1 MMTERKDYNHLPD
14 LRDGGYAHGPAEDY
28 YAPRYDYSGKVAIVT
43 GASQGIGRHVAF
55 GLARCGATVVV
66 ASRSQ
71 GGPQTVEMIA
81 GDRRAQEAGGRGR
94 FIECDVSKEDAVSAM
109 IDETINQFG
118 VLHFAVNNAGHSGMN
133 APIDEQT
140 EQNYRDVFDANVMGA
155 LFCMKHEIRA
165 MRKNA
170 APQAR
175 PKFAE
180 ADAALG
186 ATTERRGYG
195 RIVNIGSAA
204 AYIGFPTAGIYIAS
218 KHALLGLTQ
227 TAAVELAADTDI
239 RVNMMTPGSVRTH
252 NYELFSEGK
261 DEIKRMMIANH
272 PTKQILMPEDCVAP
286 VLFLLS
292 DGAFFSVGSSLV
304 ADGGYM
310 TV

>member
-1 MMTERKDYNHLPD
+1 MSSVQRSLDHLPD
-14 LRDGGYAHGPAEDY
+14 LNDSGYAHGPAADY
-28 YAPRYDYSGKVAIVT
+28 YMPKYDFAGRVAIVT

-55 GLARCGATVVV
+55 GLARCGTTVVV
-66 ASRSQ
+66 ASRSK

-81 GDRRAQEAGGRGR
+81 NDAAAQDAGGRGY
-94 FIECDVSKEDAVSAM
+94 FIECDVSSERAVKSM
-109 IDETINQFG
+109 VDETVDRFG
-118 VLHFAVNNAGHSGMN
+118 ALHFAVNNAGHSGIN

-140 EQNYRDVFDANVMGA
+140 EENYRDIFDANVMGA
-155 LFCMKHEIRA
+155 LFCMKHQIRA
-165 MRKNA
+165 MRRNR
-170 APQAR
+170 APTAR

-180 ADAALG
+180 ADAELG
-186 ATTERRGYG
+186 ASVVRNGYG
-195 RIVNIGSAA
+195 RIVNVGSAA

-218 KHALLGLTQ
+218 KHALLGLTR
-227 TAAVELAADTDI
+227 TAAIELAADTDI
-239 RVNMMTPGSVRTH
+239 RVNMMVPGSVRTH
-252 NYELFSEGK
+252 NYELFSEGR
-261 DEIKRMMIANH
+261 DEIKRMMIASH